1 MKSLTEIAK
10 EIEAKGAGNAPG
22 LDELGKLQRALREG
36 GRATVTVT
44 SAKTGSHV
52 TVTLLTRVR
61 DGEKWVSRA
70 RKDGRVGIL
79 DADVLEVRD
88 TALEYPEN
96 YIGRLYCDTGEWRP
110 GKGADRARV
119 WTAER
124 VIAAA
129 RSGQALA
136 HDLKVA
142 SECSC
147 CGRELTDPVSI
158 DRGIGPEC
166 LGHVTGSKA
175 AKREKVAA

>member
-1 MKSLTEIAK
+1 MKNLIEMAK
-10 EIEAKGAGNAPG
+10 EIEAKGVESAPG
-22 LDELGKLQRALREG
+22 LDELAKLQRALREG

-44 SAKTGSHV
+44 SGKTGQHV
-52 TVTLLTRVR
+52 TVTLITRVR
-61 DGEKWVSRA
+61 DGEGWVSRA

-79 DADVLEVRD
+79 DADVLEARD
-88 TALEYPEN
+88 TALEYPQN
-96 YIGRLYCDTGEWRP
+96 YIGRLYMDTGEWKPSMQAERS
-110 GKGADRARV
+110 RV

-129 RSGQALA
+129 RSGRALA